1 MNSVGG
7 EILVTLFGIFA
18 IYTWWGETYSDSW
31 DAYLGQINS
40 QWGVSRSMAAMTC
53 PCMGIASTL
62 AGIGMLSDRFGAPE
76 FIMVSISFIALFFLF
91 IGAVYI
97 LPFPLPRL
105 IDSRYQFMKRNGL
118 LDDNGDPLPNEE
130 VERILAQREENE

>member
-40 QWGVSRSMAAMTC
+40 QWG
-53 PCMGIASTL
+53 G
-62 AGIGMLSDRFGAPE
+62 E
-76 FIMVSISFIALFFLF
+76 
-91 IGAVYI
+91 
-97 LPFPLPRL
+97 
-105 IDSRYQFMKRNGL
+105 
-118 LDDNGDPLPNEE
+118 
-130 VERILAQREENE
+130 